1 MLLEFKICGVLAGR
15 VALAKPMTVAVGA
28 GIFSFVV
35 QQRHSLGK
43 CYCKRKIES
52 SWWLGGC
59 VFNIKKKIVLSQHKT
74 LFMSRDFPRQILNS
88 NRGPSIA
95 RNVCC
100 VHSVLY

>member
-59 VFNIKKKIVLSQHKT
+59 VFILKKNCAVTAQNT
-74 LFMSRDFPRQILNS
+74 LCHEIFRAKF
-88 NRGPSIA
+88 
-95 RNVCC
+95 
-100 VHSVLY
+100 